1 MYATAESRLTQTN
14 YGMPRHRG
22 RMEQPAEVSRY
33 YVDVVAE
40 SMHLLQS
47 FAAPPFRF
55 TLTELSVLTGLSKNK
70 TFRLLQTLVQ
80 TGVVRQEADT
90 KRYTLGLPVLRLV
103 SAVQAG
109 NELLLAARDTLDWLQ
124 DTVGERVNL
133 GARDDEDQ
141 ALCIDTRES
150 SRRIQISA
158 RIGVRFPL
166 HAGAIPKV
174 LLAFSD
180 DATIA
185 GYLARNEPLRPF
197 TARTVRTADE
207 LWSEMRAIRRVGV
220 SVSDEDLDE
229 GACAIAAPIFDRNG
243 KVVAGVSI
251 AAPTARFGPAE
262 RDHYR
267 EMVTEAGGRISRNLG
282 FVAVPGR
289 WGVA

>member
-1 MYATAESRLTQTN
+1 
-14 YGMPRHRG
+14 
-22 RMEQPAEVSRY
+22 MEQPAEVSRY

-40 SMHLLQS
+40 SMHLLHS

-80 TGVVRQEADT
+80 SGVVRQEADT

-103 SAVQAG
+103 SAGQAG

-150 SRRIQISA
+150 ARRIQISA

-166 HAGAIPKV
+166 HVGAIPKV

-185 GYLARNEPLRPF
+185 GYLARNEPLRRFSPR
-197 TARTVRTADE
+197 TACTADE
-207 LWSEMRAIRRVGV
+207 LWAEMRAIRRTGV

-229 GACAIAAPIFDRNG
+229 GACAIAAPIYDRNG

-251 AAPTARFGPAE
+251 AAPVTRFGPAE
-262 RDHYR
+262 RNRYR
-267 EMVTEAGGRISRNLG
+267 EVIVEAGARVSRNLG